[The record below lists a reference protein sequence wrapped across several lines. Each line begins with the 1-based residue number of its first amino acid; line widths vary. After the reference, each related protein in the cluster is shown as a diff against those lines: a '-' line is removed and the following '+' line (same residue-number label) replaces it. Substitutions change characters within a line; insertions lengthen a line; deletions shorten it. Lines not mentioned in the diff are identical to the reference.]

1 MPALAWDVD
10 KEGIPKHERPP
21 MLSAEHRAIV
31 RSTVPLLEQGGEALT
46 THFYRILLDEHPE
59 VRPYFNQAN
68 QATGEQ
74 PRALAN
80 GVLMYARHID
90 RLDALGD
97 LVGAIISKH
106 VSLRIRREHYPVVGA
121 SLLRAIRE
129 VLGADIATD
138 AVLEAWGVA
147 YQQLADI
154 LGDAEEVIYDRV
166 ASSPGGWRDGRA
178 FVVAHKVQES
188 DEITSFHF
196 VPADGGTVIVHEPG
210 QYIGL
215 RLQVGDQDARRNYS
229 LSAASD
235 EKGYRIS
242 VKRVPGGLVSNYLHD
257 HINVGD
263 SVELFPPSGHF
274 VLEHNDRALVLISGG
289 VGITPT
295 LAMLQAALATE
306 RPIHFIH
313 SARHGG
319 VHAFRDVIDGLAAKH
334 PRLRRYYCYE
344 TPRTGD
350 AEPDATGFL
359 DKDLLAAWLPSA
371 DAMDAYYLG
380 PKPFM
385 KAVRRALRDLGVPDA
400 RAKFEF
406 FGPASS
412 LD

>member
-1 MPALAWDVD
+1 MR
-10 KEGIPKHERPP
+10 ESNSMI
-21 MLSAEHRAIV
+21 SAEHRAIV

-90 RLDALGD
+90 RLEALGD

-154 LGDAEEVIYDRV
+154 LANAEQDIYDRV

-178 FVVAHKVQES
+178 FVVAHKVRES

-196 VPADGGTVIVHEPG
+196 VPADGGAVIVHEPG

-215 RLQVGDQDARRNYS
+215 RVVVGAQDMRRNYS

-235 EKGYRIS
+235 ERGYRIS
-242 VKRVPGGLVSNYLHD
+242 VKRVPGGAMSNHLHD
-257 HINVGD
+257 EVQVGD
-263 SVELFPPSGHF
+263 TVELFPPSGHF

-295 LAMLQAALATE
+295 LAMLQAALATD

-334 PRLRRYYCYE
+334 PNLRRYYCYE
-344 TPRTGD
+344 TPREGD

-359 DKDLLAAWLPSA
+359 DKDLLAAWLPA
-371 DAMDAYYLG
+371 TDAMDAYYLG

-385 KAVRRALRDLGVPDA
+385 RAVRRALRDLGVPDV
-400 RAKFEF
+400 RAKYEF

>member
-1 MPALAWDVD
+1 M
-10 KEGIPKHERPP
+10 I
-21 MLSAEHRAIV
+21 SAEHRAIV
-31 RSTVPLLEQGGEALT
+31 RSTVPLLEAGGEALT
-46 THFYRILLDEHPE
+46 THFYGILLDEYPE

-68 QATGEQ
+68 QVTGEQ

-80 GVLMYARHID
+80 GVLMYAKHID
-90 RLDALGD
+90 RLEALGG
-97 LVGAIISKH
+97 LVSEIISKH
-106 VSLRIRREHYPVVGA
+106 VSLRIRREHYPLVGA

-129 VLGADIATD
+129 VLGADVATD
-138 AVLEAWGVA
+138 AVIEAWGA
-147 YQQLADI
+147 ACQQLADI
-154 LGDAEEVIYDRV
+154 LAGAEEDIYDRV
-166 ASSPGGWRDGRA
+166 AQTPGGWRDGRA
-178 FVVAHKVQES
+178 FVVAHKVRES

-196 VPADGGTVIVHEPG
+196 VPADGAQVFIHEPG

-215 RLQVGDQDARRNYS
+215 RVLVGDQDMRRNYS

-235 EKGYRIS
+235 ERGYRIS
-242 VKRVPGGLVSNYLHD
+242 VKRVPGGAVSNHLHD
-257 HINVGD
+257 NVDVGD
-263 SVELFPPSGHF
+263 TVELFPPSGHF
-274 VLEHNDRALVLISGG
+274 VLEHNERALVLISGG

-295 LAMLQAALATE
+295 LAMLQAALATD

-319 VHAFRDVIDGLAAKH
+319 VHAFRDAIDELAARH
-334 PRLRRYYCYE
+334 PNLRRYYCYE
-344 TPRTGD
+344 TAREGD
-350 AEPDATGFL
+350 PSPHATGFL
-359 DKDLLAAWLPSA
+359 DKDLLAAWLPPV

-385 KAVRRALRDLGVPDA
+385 KAVRRALRDLGVPDE

>member
-1 MPALAWDVD
+1 
-10 KEGIPKHERPP
+10 

-178 FVVAHKVQES
+178 FVVAHKVKES
-188 DEITSFHF
+188 EEITSFHF
-196 VPADGGTVIVHEPG
+196 VPVDGGTVIVHEPG

-257 HINVGD
+257 HVDVGD

-334 PRLRRYYCYE
+334 PRLHRYYCYE

-359 DKDLLAAWLPSA
+359 DKDLLAAWLPAS

>member
-1 MPALAWDVD
+1 M
-10 KEGIPKHERPP
+10 I
-21 MLSAEHRAIV
+21 SAEHRAIV
-31 RSTVPLLEQGGEALT
+31 RSTVPLLEAGGEALT
-46 THFYRILLDEHPE
+46 THFYGILLGEHPE
-59 VRPYFNQAN
+59 VRPFFNQAN

-80 GVLMYARHID
+80 GVLMYAKHID
-90 RLDALGD
+90 HLEALGD
-97 LVGAIISKH
+97 LVATIVNKH

-138 AVLEAWGVA
+138 AVLEAWAAA

-154 LGDAEEVIYDRV
+154 LAGAEEDIYDRV
-166 ASSPGGWRDGRA
+166 ANSPGGWRDGRT
-178 FVVAHKVQES
+178 FVVAHKVRES

-196 VPADGGTVIVHEPG
+196 VPADGGSVFIHEPG

-215 RLQVGDQDARRNYS
+215 RVQVGDQDMRRNYS

-235 EKGYRIS
+235 ERGYRIS
-242 VKRVPGGLVSNYLHD
+242 VKRLPGGAVSNHLHD
-257 HINVGD
+257 NVHVGD
-263 SVELFPPSGHF
+263 TVELFPPSGHF
-274 VLEHNDRALVLISGG
+274 VLDHNERALVLISGG

-319 VHAFRDVIDGLAAKH
+319 VHAFRDTIDALAAKH
-334 PRLRRYYCYE
+334 PNLRRYYCYE
-344 TPRTGD
+344 TPRDGD
-350 AEPDATGFL
+350 PEPDATGFL
-359 DKDLLAAWLPSA
+359 DRDLLAAWLPAA

-385 KAVRRALRDLGVPDA
+385 KAVRRALRDLGVPDH

>member
-1 MPALAWDVD
+1 M
-10 KEGIPKHERPP
+10 I
-21 MLSAEHRAIV
+21 SAEHRAIV
-31 RSTVPLLEQGGEALT
+31 RSTVPLLEAGGEALT
-46 THFYRILLDEHPE
+46 THFYGILLDEHPE

-68 QATGEQ
+68 QVTGEQ

-80 GVLMYARHID
+80 GVLMYAKHID
-90 RLDALGD
+90 RLEALGD
-97 LVGAIISKH
+97 LVSTIISKH

-138 AVLEAWGVA
+138 AVIEAWGAA

-154 LGDAEEVIYDRV
+154 LAGAEEDIYDRV
-166 ASSPGGWRDGRA
+166 AKSPGGWREGRA
-178 FVVAHKVQES
+178 FVVAHKVRES

-196 VPADGGTVIVHEPG
+196 VPADGGQVFTHEPG

-215 RLQVGDQDARRNYS
+215 RVHVGEHDMRRNYS

-235 EKGYRIS
+235 ERGYRIS
-242 VKRVPGGLVSNYLHD
+242 VKRVPGGAVSNHLHD
-257 HINVGD
+257 DVNVGD
-263 SVELFPPSGHF
+263 TVELFPPSGHF
-274 VLEHNDRALVLISGG
+274 VLDHSDRALVLISGG

-295 LAMLQAALATE
+295 LAMLQAALATD

-319 VHAFRDVIDGLAAKH
+319 VHAFRDTIDELAARH
-334 PRLRRYYCYE
+334 PNLRRFYCYE
-344 TPRTGD
+344 TTRDGD
-350 AEPDATGFL
+350 PAPDATGFL
-359 DKDLLAAWLPSA
+359 DKDLLAAWLPAA

-385 KAVRRALRDLGVPDA
+385 KTVRRALRDLGVPDE
-400 RAKFEF
+400 RAKYEF